1 MSQEGVLIVGGSMSG
16 LLAAIMLH
24 RRGRKV
30 DVFERVPG
38 ALEGRGAGIVAQPGL
53 IARLDMIGIPMREL
67 GVASAQR
74 RILDRDGRVTIT
86 GSCPQV
92 FTAWER
98 VYRLLRDAF
107 PADRCHRG
115 TTFTA
120 FEQCGRGIVAHFA
133 DGRDVEGGVLI
144 GADGLRS
151 TVRQRCLPDIA
162 PLYAG
167 YVAWRA
173 MIPESRLPPAIHH
186 ELFDAM
192 TFCLPPGEQFLG
204 YPVAG
209 PDGNRHSPEKGRW
222 SQKANIRRRGRVSA
236 EWL

>member
-86 GSCPQV
+86 G
-92 FTAWER
+92 
-98 VYRLLRDAF
+98 YM
-107 PADRCHRG
+107 PA
-115 TTFTA
+115 
-120 FEQCGRGIVAHFA
+120 
-133 DGRDVEGGVLI
+133 GVHGL
-144 GADGLRS
+144 GAGVS
-151 TVRQRCLPDIA
+151 AAARCLPGRSLSSRNH
-162 PLYAG
+162 LYG
-167 YVAWRA
+167 
-173 MIPESRLPPAIHH
+173 L
-186 ELFDAM
+186 
-192 TFCLPPGEQFLG
+192 
-204 YPVAG
+204 
-209 PDGNRHSPEKGRW
+209 
-222 SQKANIRRRGRVSA
+222 
-236 EWL
+236 